1 VEDSDWYDTNED
13 ENGTFIE
20 NEVEE
25 EVDYDSDGDLEED
38 LVKV

>member
-1 VEDSDWYDTNED
+1 MEDSDWYDTNED
-13 ENGTFIE
+13 ENETFIE
-20 NEVEE
+20 NEVE